1 MMCIKQSCYV
11 VHGWNYRR
19 YVVNHLK
26 QTAENEEEVS
36 KIIAQEY
43 EFTTRKINQS
53 FSNYSAWHQRSKL
66 LPQIVSEMGIEE
78 RNTVAMN
85 GNRHKIV
92 VKTGIKY
99 I

>member
-1 MMCIKQSCYV
+1 M
-11 VHGWNYRR
+11 
-19 YVVNHLK
+19 K